1 MASGKKYEEKKIV
14 RVNGKKMASSWGDV
28 LRMSSTVGQVSY
40 DSSAQ
45 QNCMTGPPG
54 NIGSQLSVVLR

>member
-1 MASGKKYEEKKIV
+1 MRGKKKKRI
-14 RVNGKKMASSWGDV
+14 RVNGKKMASSWGGV

-45 QNCMTGPPG
+45 QNRMTGPPG
-54 NIGSQLSVVLR
+54 NTGSHLSVVLR

>member
-1 MASGKKYEEKKIV
+1 
-14 RVNGKKMASSWGDV
+14 MASSWGGV